1 MYQWNTSR
9 VSKGHLVQEGKI
21 IFASEGLLYF
31 MIILIAFSNGARLFG
46 IPHHISARRLEIDT
60 FN

>member
-31 MIILIAFSNGARLFG
+31 MIILIAFSNGAGVCLG
-46 IPHHISARRLEIDT
+46 YPTTYQPEG
-60 FN
+60 